1 MEQSEPQIIKNLNQ
15 NQSIEFAQVYD
26 LYIGQIYGYLF
37 NRVQNRQIAED
48 LTSEVFLKALKAFDR
63 FDPNRASVKTWLY
76 QIARNHLID
85 YYRTRKV
92 TEDIEQV
99 ELISEN
105 LEMDSEL
112 ENTLNLEK
120 LRKLLSELPEE
131 SRELITLRI
140 WDELSYKEIAEVTG
154 KNEGALKV
162 AFSRVLKQLQLI
174 NH

>member
-15 NQSIEFAQVYD
+15 NQSIAFAQVYD

-99 ELISEN
+99 ELASEN
-105 LEMDSEL
+105 LQMDSEL

>member
-1 MEQSEPQIIKNLNQ
+1 MEQSEPQNIKNLNQ
-15 NQSIEFAQVYD
+15 SQSIAFAQVYD

-48 LTSEVFLKALKAFDR
+48 LTSEVFFKALKAFDR
-63 FDPNRASVKTWLY
+63 FDSNRASVKTWLY

-99 ELISEN
+99 ELVSEN
-105 LEMDSEL
+105 QEMDSEL
-112 ENTLNLEK
+112 ENILNLEK